1 MVGGSPG
8 VEEGP
13 GAPTSLFFCRLS
25 SLLFFLISAKT
36 SSRFLLDSSASI
48 AFLKPF
54 FLVSVLVPG
63 LSDILRLFPW
73 FDACAEGLP
82 SLGFHLPFLTR
93 TTCTRRGARC
103 KHVDARRPHVSRPLG
118 STVLGP
124 PPRPPAPPPL
134 ANIRHASGREGR
146 TRPLRIF
153 GRGGWPKGGEAKETV
168 SGKGGGCS
176 DGRASDGRHGAERNE
191 DGRR

>member
-1 MVGGSPG
+1 MVLLVESDMVGGPPG

-63 LSDILRLFPW
+63 LSDILRLFPS
-73 FDACAEGLP
+73 FDACAEDLP
-82 SLGFHLPFLTR
+82 SLGLPLR
-93 TTCTRRGARC
+93 SSLARRARVEVRGASTWT
-103 KHVDARRPHVSRPLG
+103 HVAHTSHVRSA
-118 STVLGP
+118 
-124 PPRPPAPPPL
+124 APCL
-134 ANIRHASGREGR
+134 VHHHGRLHLF
-146 TRPLRIF
+146 PLRIF
-153 GRGGWPKGGEAKETV
+153 GICGERRGEPSFCEYSVGEGGEGE
-168 SGKGGGCS
+168 G
-176 DGRASDGRHGAERNE
+176 
-191 DGRR
+191 